1 MVNEM
6 QNVDCLEIIQ
16 PSNPANNGHLNKETL
31 RGYLAERWPL
41 LTGLNGY

>member
-1 MVNEM
+1 MVNET

-16 PSNPANNGHLNKETL
+16 PSNPANNGHLKETL

-41 LTGLNGY
+41 LRGLNGH